1 VSAGDLCKSESFS
14 KGLQR
19 STPLIRTGWTWKA
32 KRIELTSEDAAYP
45 IDGALIPGRAQSGEQ
60 TIRLL
65 FTRPQRVSRIQLLF
79 REDQQQRIQV
89 FLLRWSSDGGQSYR
103 EIVRQQFNF
112 SPPGTTHELEDH
124 AVDLEGMTAPLKVSA
139 E

>member
-1 VSAGDLCKSESFS
+1 
-14 KGLQR
+14 
-19 STPLIRTGWTWKA
+19 
-32 KRIELTSEDAAYP
+32 
-45 IDGALIPGRAQSGEQ
+45 
-60 TIRLL
+60 
-65 FTRPQRVSRIQLLF
+65 LF

-124 AVDLEGMTAPLKVSA
+124 AVDLEGMTAPELRIFPDLGGGVARASLA
-139 E
+139 ELRIA